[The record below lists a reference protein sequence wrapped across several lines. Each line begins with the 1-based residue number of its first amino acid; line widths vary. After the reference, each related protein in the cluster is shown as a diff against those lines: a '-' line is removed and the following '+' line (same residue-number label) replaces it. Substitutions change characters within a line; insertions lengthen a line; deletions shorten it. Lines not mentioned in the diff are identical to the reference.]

1 MQTLDYTGLN
11 IARKQIDLLAD
22 QFREGLQQNF
32 RLAVQGIA
40 DGVLQWEG
48 VPAYLAS
55 LVLFQVTADYV
66 SAPENRTSN
75 QKFNELLA
83 EVRAYLDNLPE
94 EGE

>member
-11 IARKQIDLLAD
+11 IARKQVDLLAD
-22 QFREGLQQNF
+22 QFREGLRQNF
-32 RLAVQGIA
+32 RLAIQGIA

-55 LVLFQVTADYV
+55 LVVFQATSDYI
-66 SAPENRTSN
+66 SENRPMN
-75 QKFNELLA
+75 RRFNELLT
-83 EVRAYLDNLPE
+83 EVRAYLDSLE